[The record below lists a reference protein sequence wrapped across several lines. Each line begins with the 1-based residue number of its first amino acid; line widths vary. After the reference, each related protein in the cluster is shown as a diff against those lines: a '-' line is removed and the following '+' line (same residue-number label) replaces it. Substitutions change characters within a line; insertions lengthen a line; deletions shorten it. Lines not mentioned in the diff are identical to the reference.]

1 MFGLVEKM
9 DRTSQKADPSISEII
24 QAGSIWEA
32 FSLIARTG
40 QSAIVWTHRAD
51 ITDPGQERNNPCP
64 VVLGDNSI
72 SRTSVLIYLSVPDI
86 WSSRTPVTQSSR
98 SGFLLPNDQFGW
110 GQGALW
116 FCTLAMPIFSNLGFL
131 PTPIST
137 ALLGSSIPFTLSGKS
152 QLVFN
157 KLWKAKCIV
166 YTLVNAKTCKLNFLS
181 LKLSYFHIIWIISLL
196 ATDIW
201 LMFDILNKK
210 QIPLIGLEYER
221 HPSNKHSWLALW
233 QATIW
238 ISIFQQSHKL
248 KYSST
253 TGL

>member
-1 MFGLVEKM
+1 MYFSIVFLTSFWFTKEWHILKMYLGLSKESIFWLFPENLHDIQKQPNHLSFAFCRKKKKKKWINFLSTYSTVLNQFYLFNKYLIITYNFKKSILLFGLIEKM

-51 ITDPGQERNNPCP
+51 ITDTGQERNNPCP

-72 SRTSVLIYLSVPDI
+72 SRTSVLIYLSIPDI
-86 WSSRTPVTQSSR
+86 WSSWTPVTQSSR

-116 FCTLAMPIFSNLGFL
+116 LCTLAMPIFSNLGFL

-137 ALLGSSIPFTLSGKS
+137 ALPGSSIPFTLSGKS
-152 QLVFN
+152 
-157 KLWKAKCIV
+157 
-166 YTLVNAKTCKLNFLS
+166 
-181 LKLSYFHIIWIISLL
+181 
-196 ATDIW
+196 
-201 LMFDILNKK
+201 
-210 QIPLIGLEYER
+210 
-221 HPSNKHSWLALW
+221 
-233 QATIW
+233 
-238 ISIFQQSHKL
+238 
-248 KYSST
+248 
-253 TGL
+253 